1 MEAEGAFGVVSDTDT
16 VLTIELGEHGL
27 DGDVSE
33 LLVFIR
39 SRLAQSHHD
48 LIELDG
54 SYAAIV
60 TLEGIGVLARLVRE
74 AEGVGTALQVV
85 SPHPALERKLRQTGT
100 LESLTSHETGDH
112 RVDETQLR
120 RRR

>member
-27 DGDVSE
+27 DGEVDE
-33 LLVFIR
+33 LPAFIR

-48 LIELDG
+48 LIELNG

-60 TLEGIGVLARLVRE
+60 TLEGIGVLVRLVHE
-74 AEGVGTALQVV
+74 A
-85 SPHPALERKLRQTGT
+85 
-100 LESLTSHETGDH
+100 
-112 RVDETQLR
+112 QLR

>member
-27 DGDVSE
+27 DGEVDE

-39 SRLAQSHHD
+39 SRLTQSHHD
-48 LIELDG
+48 LIELDA
-54 SYAAIV
+54 SDTAIV
-60 TLEGIGVLARLVRE
+60 TLEGIGALLRLVRE
-74 AEGVGTALQVV
+74 SERVGTALQVV

-100 LESLTSHETGDH
+100 LEPLTSHETGDPPS
-112 RVDETQLR
+112 R
-120 RRR
+120 